1 MASIFTK
8 IIRGEL
14 PGRFL
19 WKDDR
24 AVAFL
29 TIEPLKPGH
38 ALVVPIAEVDHW
50 IALEPDLAAHLMRVA
65 QAVGQAQQRAFD
77 PLRIGMMIVGVEVP
91 HVHLHITPIDAIGD
105 LNFAKAERN
114 PDPAA
119 MDAAAEKIR
128 AELRALGHAEVADA

>member
-19 WKDDR
+19 WKDDQ

-91 HVHLHITPIDAIGD
+91 HVHLHITPIDAVGD
-105 LNFAKAERN
+105 LNFAKVDRN

>member
-1 MASIFTK
+1 LASIFTK

-19 WKDDR
+19 WKDER
-24 AVAFL
+24 VVAFL

-38 ALVVPIAEVDHW
+38 ALVVPVTEVDHW
-50 IALEPDLAAHLMRVA
+50 IDLESDLAAHVMHVA
-65 QAVGQAQQRAFD
+65 QAVGRAQQRAFD
-77 PLRIGMMIVGVEVP
+77 PRRIGMMIVGVEVP
-91 HVHLHITPIDAIGD
+91 HVHLHVTPIDAIGD

-128 AELRALGHAEVADA
+128 TELRSAGHAEVPDE

>member
-19 WKDDR
+19 WKDDK

-38 ALVVPIAEVDHW
+38 ALVVPIEEVDHW
-50 IALEPDLAAHLMRVA
+50 IALDPDLAAHLMRVA

-128 AELRALGHAEVADA
+128 AELRALGHREVADA

>member
-19 WKDDR
+19 WKDER
-24 AVAFL
+24 VVAFL

-38 ALVVPIAEVDHW
+38 ALVVPIEEVDHW
-50 IALEPDLAAHLMRVA
+50 IDLESDLAAHVMHVA
-65 QAVGQAQQRAFD
+65 QAVGHAQQRAFD

-91 HVHLHITPIDAIGD
+91 HVHLHVTPIDAIGD

-128 AELRALGHAEVADA
+128 TELRALGHAEVPDA

>member
-8 IIRGEL
+8 ILRGEL

-19 WKDDR
+19 WRDET
-24 AVAFL
+24 AAAFL
-29 TIEPLKPGH
+29 TIEPLKSGH
-38 ALVVPIAEVDHW
+38 ALVVPIEEVDHW
-50 IALEPDLAAHLMRVA
+50 IELEPAVAGHLMQVA
-65 QAVGQAQQRAFD
+65 QAIGRAQQRAFE

-91 HVHLHITPIDAIGD
+91 HVHLHVTPIDAIGD

-119 MDAAAEKIR
+119 MDAAAERIR
-128 AELRALGHAEVADA
+128 AELRAMGHAEVADA

>member
-50 IALEPDLAAHLMRVA
+50 ISLEPDLAAHLMRVA

-91 HVHLHITPIDAIGD
+91 HVHLHITPIDAVGD

-114 PDPAA
+114 PDPVK

-128 AELRALGHAEVADA
+128 AELRALGHIEVADA

>member
-1 MASIFTK
+1 VASVFTK
-8 IIRGEL
+8 IIRGDL

-24 AVAFL
+24 VVSFL

-38 ALVVPIAEVDHW
+38 ALVVPIEEVDHW
-50 IALEPDLAAHLMRVA
+50 IDLEPALAAHLMHVA

-91 HVHLHITPIDAIGD
+91 HVHLHISPIDAIGD
-105 LNFAKAERN
+105 LNFARVDRSPK
-114 PDPAA
+114 PAA
-119 MDAAAEKIR
+119 MDDAAER
-128 AELRALGHAEVADA
+128 FRRELRALGHAEVAS

>member
-8 IIRGEL
+8 IIRGDL

-29 TIEPLKPGH
+29 TIAPLKPGH
-38 ALVVPIAEVDHW
+38 ALVVPVEEVDHW
-50 IALEPDLAAHLMRVA
+50 IALEPEVAGHLMQVA
-65 QAVGQAQQRAFD
+65 QAVGRAQQRAFD
-77 PLRIGMMIVGVEVP
+77 PLRIGLMIVGVEVP
-91 HVHLHITPIDAIGD
+91 HVHLHVTPIDAIGD
-105 LNFAKAERN
+105 LNFAHAERN

-128 AELRALGHAEVADA
+128 TELRALGHAEVVDA

>member
-1 MASIFTK
+1 LASVFTK

-29 TIEPLKPGH
+29 TIEPLRPGH
-38 ALVVPIAEVDHW
+38 ALIVPVEEVDHW
-50 IALEPDLAAHLMRVA
+50 IELEPELAAHLMLVSR
-65 QAVGQAQQRAFD
+65 AVGRAQQRAFD

-91 HVHLHITPIDAIGD
+91 HVHLHVTPIDAIRD
-105 LNFAKAERN
+105 LDFAKADRN

-119 MDAAAEKIR
+119 MDEAAEKIR
-128 AELRALGHAEVADA
+128 AELRAEGHAEVADA